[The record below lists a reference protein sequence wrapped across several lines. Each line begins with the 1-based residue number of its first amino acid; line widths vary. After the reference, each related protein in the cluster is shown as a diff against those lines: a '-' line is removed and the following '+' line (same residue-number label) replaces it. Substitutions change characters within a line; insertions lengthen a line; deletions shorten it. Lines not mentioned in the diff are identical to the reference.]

1 MGERYSHVA
10 VRGVRTDWQVW
21 VTGGERPLLRRL
33 VITYRRS
40 EGQPQFRAQFRD
52 WNFSP
57 EVPDALFVFRPADGA
72 VKIPFARRQATGA
85 GEHEPKGAPR

>member
-1 MGERYSHVA
+1 MLH
-10 VRGVRTDWQVW
+10 
-21 VTGGERPLLRRL
+21 RL

-40 EGQPQFRAQFRD
+40 EGQPQFRAQFSD

-57 EVPDALFVFRPADGA
+57 EVPDTLFVFRPADGA

-85 GEHEPKGAPR
+85 GEPEPKGTP